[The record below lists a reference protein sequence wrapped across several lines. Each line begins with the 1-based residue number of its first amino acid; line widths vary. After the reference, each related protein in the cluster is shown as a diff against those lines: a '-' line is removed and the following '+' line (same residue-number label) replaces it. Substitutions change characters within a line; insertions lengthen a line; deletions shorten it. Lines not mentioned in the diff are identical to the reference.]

1 MAESYEIVFQQ
12 VAIGDLLALLKTLE
26 ASSKSISDLAVSEGI
41 EGLDFDGIERRLI
54 DAISAYEG
62 DVCLTELLH
71 GFRVSEGIILP
82 CTLLRAIKYNE
93 GVDVELSFVEIP
105 STDICCVMLAMQAY
119 GDSLSKKFSMAE
131 FYGGLEPAEDVDT
144 RYFTGEFFG
153 PLGLLNSFP
162 KN

>member
-12 VAIGDLLALLKTLE
+12 VAVGDLFALLKTLE
-26 ASSKSISDLAVSEGI
+26 ANSKSISDLAVSEGV
-41 EGLDFDGIERRLI
+41 EGLDFDGIDKGLI
-54 DAISAYEG
+54 DAISACERG
-62 DVCLTELLH
+62 VCLTELLH

-82 CTLLRAIKYNE
+82 QALLRSIKYNE

-105 STDICCVMLAMQAY
+105 SIDICCVMLAMQAY

-144 RYFTGEFFG
+144 RYFTGEYVG
-153 PLGLLNSFP
+153 PLGLSKSSP